1 MSKQTLVH
9 NATGKLKRVLIG
21 KPTYNKILPLSD
33 VARDQADIGTTFDRD
48 LQYKQHSE
56 FEDCFRQ
63 LGVEINW
70 VKLDPNLPWGMFT
83 RDFGVNTSSGALIG
97 KFRYSERWGE
107 EVRAR
112 ETLEE
117 LGETIIPKHVTKG
130 CVEGGDSYMLTED
143 ILVIGNGNRSTYAGF
158 ENAKEIMKDYGV
170 RVYVVEFLSK
180 WNHLDIIFQ
189 PVADK
194 LAIVC
199 EDAIPGYFMGF
210 LDALGWE
217 LIKVPGEHAR
227 KTEIN
232 MLAVGD
238 GKVISFKGNRLNER
252 LKAHGLEVLD
262 PEFSCFTTHGGGP
275 HCASFELEREP

>member
-1 MSKQTLVH
+1 M
-9 NATGKLKRVLIG
+9 A
-21 KPTYNKILPLSD
+21 
-33 VARDQADIGTTFDRD
+33 
-48 LQYKQHSE
+48 
-56 FEDCFRQ
+56 
-63 LGVEINW
+63 
-70 VKLDPNLPWGMFT
+70 
-83 RDFGVNTSSGALIG
+83 
-97 KFRYSERWGE
+97 
-107 EVRAR
+107 
-112 ETLEE
+112 
-117 LGETIIPKHVTKG
+117 
-130 CVEGGDSYMLTED
+130 
-143 ILVIGNGNRSTYAGF
+143 
-158 ENAKEIMKDYGV
+158 DYGK

-194 LAIVC
+194 LAVVC
-199 EDAIPGYFMGF
+199 EDAIPDYFMGF

-217 LIKVPGEHAR
+217 LIEVPGEYAM

-262 PEFSCFTTHGGGP
+262 PEFSCFTAHGGGP

>member
-1 MSKQTLVH
+1 MSKQTIVH

-33 VARDQADIGTTFDRD
+33 VARDQADIGTEFSRE
-48 LQYKQHSE
+48 LQYKQHTE

-70 VKLDPNLPWGMFT
+70 VKLDPELPWGMFT
-83 RDFGVNTSSGALIG
+83 RDFGVNTSAGALIG

-107 EVRAR
+107 EIRAR

-130 CVEGGDSYMLTED
+130 CVEGGDSYMLAED

-158 ENAKEIMKDYGV
+158 ENAREIMKNYGV

-199 EDAIPGYFMGF
+199 EDAVPAYFIGF

-252 LKAHGLEVLD
+252 LRAHGLTVYD
-262 PEFSCFTTHGGGP
+262 PDFSVIAAGGGGP
-275 HCASFELEREP
+275 HCYSFELEREP

>member
-1 MSKQTLVH
+1 MSKQTIVH

-33 VARDQADIGTTFDRD
+33 VARDQADIGTEFSRE
-48 LQYKQHSE
+48 LQYKQHTE

-70 VKLDPNLPWGMFT
+70 VKLDPELPWGMFT
-83 RDFGVNTSSGALIG
+83 RDFGVNTSRGALIG

-107 EVRAR
+107 EIRAR

-130 CVEGGDSYMLTED
+130 CVEGGDSYMLAED
-143 ILVIGNGNRSTYAGF
+143 ILVIGNGNRSTYSGF
-158 ENAKEIMKDYGV
+158 ENAREIMKDHGV

-199 EDAIPGYFMGF
+199 EDAVPDYFIGF

-217 LIKVPGEHAR
+217 LIKVVGEHAR

-252 LKAHGLEVLD
+252 LRAHGLEVLD
-262 PEFSCFTTHGGGP
+262 PEFSCFTSSGGGP